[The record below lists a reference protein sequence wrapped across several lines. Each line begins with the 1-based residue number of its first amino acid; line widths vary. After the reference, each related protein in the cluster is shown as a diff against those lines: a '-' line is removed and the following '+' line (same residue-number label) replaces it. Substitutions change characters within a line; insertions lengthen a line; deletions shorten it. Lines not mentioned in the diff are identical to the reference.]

1 MFDIG
6 FSELV
11 VIAVLA
17 LIILGPERLPEVA
30 RTAGRWLAKLRN
42 FISNVKQ
49 DFDQQLNTEDLAEL
63 KNLKLELEETRRQ
76 IELTTS
82 KTFSEVARSTD
93 VGGTNKGAP
102 SIQKS
107 RPPTFEIAQPLS
119 DPAPPPRARRPRK
132 KSAAKT
138 KHGQAR
144 KAAKRR

>member
-6 FSELV
+6 FSELIL
-11 VIAVLA
+11 IALLA

-42 FISNVKQ
+42 FVANVKQ
-49 DFDQQLNTEDLAEL
+49 DFDQQLNTEELAEL
-63 KNLKLELEETRRQ
+63 KKLKLELDETRRQ

-93 VGGTNKGAP
+93 VGSTDKTAP
-102 SIQKS
+102 TIQES
-107 RPPTFEIAQPLS
+107 RPPKLEIAQPPS

-144 KAAKRR
+144 KSGKRR

>member
-11 VIAVLA
+11 LIALLA

-30 RTAGRWLAKLRN
+30 RAAGRWLAKLRN
-42 FISNVKQ
+42 FVANVKQ

-63 KNLKLELEETRRQ
+63 KKLKLELEETRRQ
-76 IELTTS
+76 IERTTS

-93 VGGTNKGAP
+93 VGGADQTLPAIERP
-102 SIQKS
+102 
-107 RPPTFEIAQPLS
+107 RPPTS
-119 DPAPPPRARRPRK
+119 DVAESPGASAPPPRARKPRK
-132 KSAAKT
+132 KAAAKT

-144 KAAKRR
+144 KAGKRR